1 MSDVVTPRP
10 PLGCAAVML
19 GLFRAAL
26 QERHLPVTHQ
36 REAVARVLFESGGHL
51 SADDVADRLSGGE
64 AHVGKATIYRTL
76 GLLVEVGLAAE
87 HDFDEGFKRYETRIG
102 PAHNDHLVCTAC
114 GEVVEFHH
122 DELEVIQEQVAR
134 DRGFHVL
141 TRQLKLY
148 GLCARCD
155 SESGDAL
162 REAI

>member
-1 MSDVVTPRP
+1 
-10 PLGCAAVML
+10 ML

-36 REAVARVLFESGGHL
+36 REAVARMLFESGGHL
-51 SADDVADRLSGGE
+51 SADDIADRLRRDDV
-64 AHVGKATIYRTL
+64 HVGKATIYRTL

-102 PAHNDHLVCTAC
+102 PAHNDHLVCTSC
-114 GEVVEFHH
+114 GDVVEFHR
-122 DELEVIQEQVAR
+122 DELESLQDHVAR
-134 DRGFHVL
+134 SHGFHVL

-162 REAI
+162 RQAI

>member
-1 MSDVVTPRP
+1 MTNAVTPRP

-36 REAVARVLFESGGHL
+36 REAVARMLFVSGGHL
-51 SADDVADRLSGGE
+51 SADDIAARLRGGDI
-64 AHVGKATIYRTL
+64 HVGKATIYRTL
-76 GLLVEVGLAAE
+76 SLLVDVGLAAE

-102 PAHNDHLVCTAC
+102 PAHNDHLVCTSC
-114 GEVVEFHH
+114 GEVVEFHR
-122 DELEVIQEQVAR
+122 DELDSLQELVAR
-134 DRGFHVL
+134 SHGFHVL

-148 GLCARCD
+148 GLCSRCD

-162 REAI
+162 RQAI

>member
-1 MSDVVTPRP
+1 
-10 PLGCAAVML
+10 ML

-36 REAVARVLFESGGHL
+36 REAVAQVLFESGGHL
-51 SADDVADRLSGGE
+51 SADDVADRLRGE
-64 AHVGKATIYRTL
+64 NIHVGKATVYRTL

-102 PAHNDHLVCTAC
+102 PAHNDHLVCTSC
-114 GEVVEFHH
+114 GEVVEFHR
-122 DELEVIQEQVAR
+122 DELDALQEQVAR

-162 REAI
+162 RPAI